1 MDSEHGRK
9 IEDLASRVQT
19 LEESLAREE
28 RKTNVIFSSMT
39 EGLVG
44 VDAEYNVVLM
54 NQAASIMLRVAEGDA
69 KGKSVFDVMP
79 LYKNGQ
85 MLAKEESPIYQ
96 ALSGQT
102 IVRLYPYNNISIK
115 EKDALKNELPVV
127 LSATS
132 FLGRDATL
140 GIAGI
145 VMFRNISGEKAVD
158 RAKTEF
164 VSLAAHQLR
173 TPLSTIGWYAE
184 MLLDGDAGEINE
196 DQKSYISQI
205 YESNKR
211 MVALVND
218 LLNVSRVDLG
228 TFQVNPVP
236 TDFKDIVESLETEL
250 RQSIEA
256 KKQKFVKKID
266 ASLPVISADPTL
278 SRMVIQNLLTNAI
291 KYTPDNGVIEVE
303 LSVENADLVI
313 KVKDNGYGIPD
324 ADQGKMF
331 TKLYRASNI
340 IDKVTD
346 GNGLGLYVIKN
357 IVEQSGGTIS
367 FESRENQGTTFT
379 VTIPLSGMKAK
390 AGSKP
395 LT

>member
-164 VSLAAHQLR
+164 V
-173 TPLSTIGWYAE
+173 
-184 MLLDGDAGEINE
+184 
-196 DQKSYISQI
+196 
-205 YESNKR
+205 
-211 MVALVND
+211 
-218 LLNVSRVDLG
+218 
-228 TFQVNPVP
+228 
-236 TDFKDIVESLETEL
+236 
-250 RQSIEA
+250 
-256 KKQKFVKKID
+256 
-266 ASLPVISADPTL
+266 
-278 SRMVIQNLLTNAI
+278 
-291 KYTPDNGVIEVE
+291 
-303 LSVENADLVI
+303 
-313 KVKDNGYGIPD
+313 
-324 ADQGKMF
+324 
-331 TKLYRASNI
+331 
-340 IDKVTD
+340 
-346 GNGLGLYVIKN
+346 
-357 IVEQSGGTIS
+357 
-367 FESRENQGTTFT
+367 
-379 VTIPLSGMKAK
+379 
-390 AGSKP
+390 
-395 LT
+395 

>member
-1 MDSEHGRK
+1 MDNDHGRK
-9 IEDLASRVQT
+9 IEDLAGRVHA
-19 LEESLAREE
+19 LEESLAREQ

-44 VDAEYNVVLM
+44 IDANYQIVLM

-69 KGKSVFDVMP
+69 LGKPIFQIMP
-79 LYKNGQ
+79 LYKDGKE
-85 MLAKEESPIYQ
+85 LPKEESPVFQ
-96 ALSGQT
+96 ALSEQT
-102 IVRLYPYNNISIK
+102 IVRMYPYNNISIK
-115 EKDALKNELPVV
+115 DTGKEEAPIV
-127 LSATS
+127 LSVTS

-145 VMFRNISGEKAVD
+145 VMFRNIAAEKAVD
-158 RAKTEF
+158 KSKTEF

-173 TPLSTIGWYAE
+173 TPLSTISWYAE
-184 MLLDGDAGEINE
+184 MLLSGDAGVLNE
-196 DQKSYISQI
+196 DQKEYITHV

-211 MVALVND
+211 MVALVNN

-228 TFQVNPVP
+228 TFQVNPAP
-236 TDFKDIVESLETEL
+236 TSFKEMVESLEIEL
-250 RQSIEA
+250 KQSIDA
-256 KKQKFVKKID
+256 KKQHFIKTI
-266 ASLPVISADPTL
+266 ASDLPIVSADPTL

-291 KYTPDNGVIEVE
+291 KYTPESGTIEVVLE
-303 LSVENADLVI
+303 TKSNDLVI
-313 KVKDNGYGIPD
+313 KVKDNGYGIPE

-331 TKLYRASNI
+331 TKLYRASNVT
-340 IDKVTD
+340 DKVTD

-390 AGSKP
+390 TGSKP
-395 LT
+395 LS